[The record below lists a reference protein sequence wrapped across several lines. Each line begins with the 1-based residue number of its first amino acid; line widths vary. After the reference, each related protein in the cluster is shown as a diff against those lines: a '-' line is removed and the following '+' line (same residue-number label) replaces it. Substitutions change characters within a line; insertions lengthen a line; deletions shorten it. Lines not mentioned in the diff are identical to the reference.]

1 MTERKTYMEVEEA
14 SVDKITEL
22 KEITKPLIDFLHK
35 YYDPHTSIVV
45 TQTNVEVLYERKGSY
60 PDIQLIHLTWLQSR

>member
-1 MTERKTYMEVEEA
+1 MIDKKTYMEVEEA

-22 KEITKPLIDFLHK
+22 KEITKPLIDFLSK

-45 TQTNVEVLYERKGSY
+45 TQTNVDVLYE
-60 PDIQLIHLTWLQSR
+60 QSGFKVDRP